1 MTVSVGLDVLETGQK
16 LRVLGTGDTL
26 SYALPVSSEMLN
38 DNFIFR
44 LSRDATPVLAYFAGL
59 GPAPEI
65 DEN

>member
-1 MTVSVGLDVLETGQK
+1 VGERGQK
-16 LRVLGTGDTL
+16 LRALGTGDTL

-59 GPAPEI
+59 GPVPISE
-65 DEN
+65 DN